1 MAHPWSSDVF
11 PQSGMKGVTAK
22 RREERKEAK
31 YSKLY
36 SSTGE
41 KSSVVPLVFEHFGRW
56 GEKAETYLSSLASRS
71 RDEAGR
77 KNASDFKCYW
87 RRRIAVR
94 IQKCNGKVIAR
105 KISKLSRNDTFDSP
119 LAISKYLYGRLDTDY
134 LIQT

>member
-1 MAHPWSSDVF
+1 MRQVCLSVCLSV
-11 PQSGMKGVTAK
+11 PQSGMKEGVAAK

-77 KNASDFKCYW
+77 KNVSDFKCYW
-87 RRRIAVR
+87 RRRIAVQ
-94 IQKCNGKVIAR
+94 IQKCNAKVIAR
-105 KISKLSRNDTFDSP
+105 KISKLSRNLCRP
-119 LAISKYLYGRLDTDY
+119 LVVSVR
-134 LIQT
+134 

>member
-1 MAHPWSSDVF
+1 MLNSALSLSVCLCEKELRQRYRDSDDRPDIAVFECGIACNCDLDITMAHPWSSDVF
-11 PQSGMKGVTAK
+11 LQSGMKEGVAAK

-41 KSSVVPLVFEHFGRW
+41 KSSVMPLVFEHFGRW

-77 KNASDFKCYW
+77 KIVSDFKCY
-87 RRRIAVR
+87 
-94 IQKCNGKVIAR
+94 
-105 KISKLSRNDTFDSP
+105 
-119 LAISKYLYGRLDTDY
+119 
-134 LIQT
+134 